1 MAAIL
6 AQRAGMP
13 KEEACTTRSGERAAR
28 GVALGIISSPGAAHV
43 RPQKQQAFCYVSRTE
58 KATLLPRVLARNA
71 TSPYRAQ
78 PPSATTAVATTVT
91 VARNGKSPRR
101 ATIVPP
107 SRTHSNANVTLS
119 SPLRSDNPARRAS
132 ARLDSLDRLPLGDRA
147 AILRQARARARVY
160 A

>member
-1 MAAIL
+1 
-6 AQRAGMP
+6 MP

-91 VARNGKSPRR
+91 VARNEDM
-101 ATIVPP
+101 
-107 SRTHSNANVTLS
+107 NANTYRLS
-119 SPLRSDNPARRAS
+119 LAGVLIKYRKAPDLRAD
-132 ARLDSLDRLPLGDRA
+132 D
-147 AILRQARARARVY
+147 
-160 A
+160 